1 MNKKRVLFLIGTL
14 IITLLIVLML
24 YKVIN
29 KDTIMINQNN
39 SLWTVYDD
47 NLISIKNNMTEIT
60 YDNEEFFWWEL
71 ADFSIED
78 TDYQRF
84 LNDLVKDIRMCY
96 LELTDFVNYTEPNI
110 IVEYRNKKKITKK
123 ELNNIIL
130 KMKGETCISRFYGYS
145 SFLISSNE
153 DRTNNAEMQLNN
165 LKRLYFDSFFNSTN
179 ISYDD
184 LLFYKTLQ
192 VSYLNNLSNW
202 LKSEYY
208 RLKN

>member
-1 MNKKRVLFLIGTL
+1 MKKRKYLIL
-14 IITLLIVLML
+14 VISAIAILLVILLL

-29 KDTIMINQNN
+29 KDTIMINKNN

-71 ADFSIED
+71 SDFSIED
-78 TDYQRF
+78 VDYQRF

-110 IVEYRNKKKITKK
+110 IVEYRNKQKITKK
-123 ELNNIIL
+123 ELNNIIS
-130 KMKGETCISRFYGYS
+130 KMKSETCISRFYGYS
-145 SFLISSNE
+145 SFLISSDE
-153 DRTNNAEMQLNN
+153 ERTNNAEIQLNN
-165 LKRLYFDSFFNSTN
+165 LKRLHFDSFFNSTN

-208 RLKN
+208 KLK

>member
-1 MNKKRVLFLIGTL
+1 MKKRKYLIL
-14 IITLLIVLML
+14 VISAIAILLVILLL

-29 KDTIMINQNN
+29 KDTIMINKNN

-60 YDNEEFFWWEL
+60 YDSEEFFWWEL
-71 ADFSIED
+71 SDFSIED
-78 TDYQRF
+78 ADYQRF

-110 IVEYRNKKKITKK
+110 IVEYRNKQKITKK
-123 ELNNIIL
+123 ELNNIIS
-130 KMKGETCISRFYGYS
+130 KMKNETCISRFYGYS
-145 SFLISSNE
+145 SFLISNNE

-165 LKRLYFDSFFNSTN
+165 LKKLHFDSFFSSTN

-208 RLKN
+208 KLK

>member
-1 MNKKRVLFLIGTL
+1 MKKRKYLIL
-14 IITLLIVLML
+14 VVSAIAILMVILLL
-24 YKVIN
+24 YKIIN

-71 ADFSIED
+71 SDFSIED
-78 TDYQRF
+78 ADYQRF

-96 LELTDFVNYTEPNI
+96 LELTDFVNYTESNI
-110 IVEYRNKKKITKK
+110 IVEYRNKQKITKK
-123 ELNNIIL
+123 ELNNIIS
-130 KMKGETCISRFYGYS
+130 KMKNETCISRFYGYS
-145 SFLISSNE
+145 SFLISNNE

-165 LKRLYFDSFFNSTN
+165 LKKLHFDSFFSSTN

-208 RLKN
+208 KLK